1 MLEKEVEEF
10 VFASEEGAVSDVIES
25 KKGFNIVK
33 VGEIRGG
40 PKNVYETVADQ
51 VAQDYKREQAELKFF
66 DLADQLTNL
75 SYEHSDSLEV
85 AAEAINGE
93 IVETIVGV
101 VEWDSEEIINKL
113 KML

>member
-1 MLEKEVEEF
+1 GALQFSENNYLPKGVLEKEVEEF

-51 VAQDYKREQAELKFF
+51 VAQDYKRVF
-66 DLADQLTNL
+66 
-75 SYEHSDSLEV
+75 
-85 AAEAINGE
+85 
-93 IVETIVGV
+93 
-101 VEWDSEEIINKL
+101 
-113 KML
+113 